1 MLRKCLMKRD
11 ENMSEKIG
19 FIGLGV
25 MGAPMARNLTSKYD
39 VIVFDIDNARMGL
52 VPKARKA
59 ENIGEVGSSAETVLL
74 SLPSSDIVKEVVL
87 GTGGLMQN
95 MRRGS
100 TIIDASTTLPDITQE
115 ISHTLKKMAGIFFL
129 DAPVSGGEK
138 AAIEGNLSVMVGG
151 EQEAFEKS
159 LEILHTIGTSVVRM
173 GESGMGEITKLV
185 NNLIVGITFVAV
197 AEGFALGTKSGLNP
211 KVLYEAIRNGWAG
224 SKVLD
229 VSAEAILPRNFK
241 PGGTVNIHWKDL
253 GYALELA
260 RKKDVPVPATALA
273 HEIFKAARASGIG
286 HLSQPAIVNLW
297 EDLLKI
303 VIKE

>member
-1 MLRKCLMKRD
+1 
-11 ENMSEKIG
+11 MSDKIG
-19 FIGLGV
+19 FVGLGV
-25 MGAPMARNLTSKYD
+25 MGAPMARKLTSKYD
-39 VIVFDIDNARMGL
+39 VIVFDIDNAKMGS

-59 ENIGEVGSSAETVLL
+59 ENIAEVGNSAETVLL

-87 GTGGLMQN
+87 GNGGLMQN

-100 TIIDASTTLPDITQE
+100 TIIDASTTLPDVTQE
-115 ISHTLKKMAGIFFL
+115 ISHTLKEAGISFL

-138 AAIEGNLSVMVGG
+138 AAIDGTLSVMVGG
-151 EQEAFEKS
+151 EEEAFEKS

-229 VSAEAILPRNFK
+229 VSAEAILPRNFR

-286 HLSQPAIVNLW
+286 QLSQPAIVNLW

-303 VIKE
+303 VVKG

>member
-1 MLRKCLMKRD
+1 
-11 ENMSEKIG
+11 MSDKIG
-19 FIGLGV
+19 FVGLGV

-39 VIVFDIDNARMGL
+39 VIVFDIDNAKMGS

-59 ENIGEVGSSAETVLL
+59 ENIAEVGNSSETVLL

-87 GTGGLMQN
+87 GNGGLMRN

-100 TIIDASTTLPDITQE
+100 TIIDASTTLPDVTQG
-115 ISHTLKKMAGIFFL
+115 ISHTLKEAGIFFL

-138 AAIEGNLSVMVGG
+138 AAIEGTLSVMVGG
-151 EQEAFEKS
+151 EEEAFEKS

-260 RKKDVPVPATALA
+260 RKNDVPVPATALA

-286 HLSQPAIVNLW
+286 QLSQPAIVNLW

-303 VIKE
+303 VVKE